1 MAVAQRPITEAALM
15 EPSGAPAW
23 KTIPSW
29 FIFGSLGSRDK
40 NNLPALQPF
49 MAERAHAKGTVE
61 IAGASH
67 VVMISHPDAVAR
79 IIEEAAAAAGE

>member
-1 MAVAQRPITEAALM
+1 
-15 EPSGAPAW
+15 
-23 KTIPSW
+23 
-29 FIFGSLGSRDK
+29 
-40 NNLPALQPF
+40 